1 MNPEVFCYLGL
12 LRFPEQL
19 EASLAVLPE
28 VERQR
33 VATVLAQLKDLP
45 KSELIARW
53 GRQRELEYVDMRRA
67 AYERNRINL
76 DQLPPTLAQMSTW
89 CLPNLH
95 D

>member
-28 VERQR
+28 LERQR
-33 VATVLAQLKDLP
+33 VVAVLAQLKDLP

-67 AYERNRINL
+67 AFERRRINL
-76 DQLPPTLAQMSTW
+76 DELTPTLAQLCTGWLS
-89 CLPNLH
+89 NLY

>member
-1 MNPEVFCYLGL
+1 LNPEVFCYLGL

-28 VERQR
+28 LERQR
-33 VATVLAQLKDLP
+33 VAAVLAQLKDLP

-67 AYERNRINL
+67 AFERRRINL
-76 DQLPPTLAQMSTW
+76 DELTPTLAQLCTGWLS
-89 CLPNLH
+89 NLY